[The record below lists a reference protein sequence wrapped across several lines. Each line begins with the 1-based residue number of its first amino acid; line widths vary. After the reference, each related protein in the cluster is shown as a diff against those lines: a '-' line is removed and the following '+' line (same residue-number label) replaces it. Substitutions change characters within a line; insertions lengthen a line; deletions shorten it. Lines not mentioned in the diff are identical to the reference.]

1 MTRRFQ
7 RVQRKGIRL
16 TELDFEMV
24 EAVLDARYL
33 TNQMMVRLF
42 FKPTTFSWCKQRMRY
57 LFDLRYLNK
66 RRAYMNEPDIYFLG
80 LKGKHYIVSLG
91 GYTKEQV
98 DKVAGVSGG
107 RAKAPILMM
116 NHELTVSKLYTN
128 ARLECREYGW
138 DMRWKNTRML
148 ELERLGVEPDAWIE
162 VTNED
167 KHRQAFIEF
176 TAAMPTK
183 RELAGKIERYEGYWE
198 RTGQPIPVLW
208 LTTSRSKANRLWEG
222 VLQSIYEDYFLVG
235 LIEDAGHFLT
245 RSIWRW
251 SESEEKV
258 RWVSPPQAAL

>member
-1 MTRRFQ
+1 MTTKRFVRVRRA
-7 RVQRKGIRL
+7 GIRL
-16 TELDFEMV
+16 TDLDFQMV
-24 EAVLDARYL
+24 EAVLYARYM
-33 TNQMMVRLF
+33 TNRALVRLF
-42 FKPTTFSWCKQRMRY
+42 FKPTTSSWCRQRVRY
-57 LFDLRYLNK
+57 LYDLRYLNK

-80 LKGKHYIVSLG
+80 LRGKRYIVSLE

-98 DKVAGVSGG
+98 DKIAGVSGG

-116 NHELTVSKLYTN
+116 NHELTVSRLYTN

-138 DMRWKNTRML
+138 HMRWRNTRML

-162 VTNED
+162 VINED

-183 RELAGKIERYEGYWE
+183 RELSEKIERYEGYWE
-198 RTGQPIPVLW
+198 RTRQPIPVLW

-222 VLQSIYEDYFLVG
+222 MLQSTYRDYFLVG

-245 RSIWRW
+245 RPIWRW
-251 SESEEKV
+251 SESEEQV
-258 RWVSPPQAAL
+258 RWVNPPP